1 MAIVRRLTGVAVP
14 GFISRASLL
23 LVITTHLAYLGG
35 KSPQDVA
42 AYGLGWTPILP
53 LVLAAPAFL
62 NPISLLTVERSA
74 DTGRG
79 ASMHGWGSRQGH
91 WGLPVMVAFPVAYD
105 AMWVQWYMHRFVGD
119 DPFRRRAIIIKTLA
133 MVAMGAGYRA
143 TAKSSLPKHWRPP
156 ARHTH
161 VAVEDAIEQG
171 ELFMNIVRELNAQR
185 GDIAPPSSRETEPHR
200 VFARLIRLNHFAV
213 TGWENGIGAI
223 LAASAT
229 PPPLGV

>member
-1 MAIVRRLTGVAVP
+1 
-14 GFISRASLL
+14 
-23 LVITTHLAYLGG
+23 
-35 KSPQDVA
+35 
-42 AYGLGWTPILP
+42 
-53 LVLAAPAFL
+53 
-62 NPISLLTVERSA
+62 
-74 DTGRG
+74 
-79 ASMHGWGSRQGH
+79 
-91 WGLPVMVAFPVAYD
+91 MVAFPVAYD
-105 AMWVQWYMHRFVGD
+105 AMWVQWYMPRFVGD
-119 DPFRRRAIIIKTLA
+119 DPFRRRAINIKTLTLA

-213 TGWENGIGAI
+213 TGLGKRDRSHPRRQCYAAAPGSVTHRPRLGGGILVRPAT
-223 LAASAT
+223 AS
-229 PPPLGV
+229 PPIACA